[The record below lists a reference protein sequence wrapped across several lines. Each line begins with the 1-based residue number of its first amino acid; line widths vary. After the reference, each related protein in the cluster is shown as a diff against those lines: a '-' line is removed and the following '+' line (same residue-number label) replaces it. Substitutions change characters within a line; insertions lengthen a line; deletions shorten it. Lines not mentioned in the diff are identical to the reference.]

1 MASVKELQTS
11 QEFQDLL
18 SQSGNKLV
26 VVDFFATWCGP
37 CHMIAPFFAQISA
50 KYPHVQFAKVDVD
63 RLRDVAS
70 SCKVTAMPTFQF
82 FKSGQKV
89 AELKGASAGQIEQL
103 VKQHQGETASGSDGV
118 SSNSGSKNN
127 YGINGHSDLTDYIT
141 PNQMDA
147 LNQNEE
153 NNVKNVFKSNDAFL
167 ESDVDEQLIITVPF
181 SQPVK
186 IHSIKLK
193 AKNIA
198 QAPKT
203 IKIYTNRQ
211 TLGFDDA
218 DSVKETQTIELEPK
232 DFEEDAVINL
242 RFVKFQNINSLVLFV
257 QDNQE
262 DEETTQIQQLIFI
275 GSPIEA
281 TNMGN
286 LKKGDEEN

>member
-1 MASVKELQTS
+1 MASIKELQTS

-18 SQSGNKLV
+18 SQSGSKLV
-26 VVDFFATWCGP
+26 VVDFYATWCGP

-50 KYPHVQFAKVDVD
+50 KYPNVQFAKVDVD
-63 RLRDVAS
+63 RLRDVAAA
-70 SCKVTAMPTFQF
+70 CKVTAMPTFQY

-103 VKQHQGETASGSDGV
+103 VKKHQGETASVILPGQSLTNYILYIQSD
-118 SSNSGSKNN
+118 
-127 YGINGHSDLTDYIT
+127 ITDYIT

-147 LNQNEE
+147 LNQQDE
-153 NNVKNVFKSNDAFL
+153 NNVKNVFKSDDSFL

-181 SQPVK
+181 NQPVK

-203 IKIYTNRQ
+203 IKIYVNRQ
-211 TLGFDDA
+211 NLGFDEA

-232 DFEEDAVINL
+232 DFEEDAVVNL
-242 RFVKFQNINSLVLFV
+242 RFVKFQNVNTLVIFV

-262 DEETTQIQQLIFI
+262 DEETTQIQQIVFI

-286 LKKGDEEN
+286 LKKGDEEE